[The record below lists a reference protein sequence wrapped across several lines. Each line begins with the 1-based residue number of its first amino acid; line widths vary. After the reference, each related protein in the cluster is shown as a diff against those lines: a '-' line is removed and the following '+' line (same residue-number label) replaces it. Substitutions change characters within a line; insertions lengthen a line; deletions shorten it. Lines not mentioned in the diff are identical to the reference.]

1 MRLGLAGQD
10 RKYQK
15 QGRAEMQG
23 RIQVRSM
30 RRRRG
35 DELRGSAYG
44 MLLAR
49 TQGRNKAQD
58 EEEKDKRD
66 SRPEAPEAE
75 EPITPESE
83 NFRFP
88 GEEAPEFAPPFA
100 GNFVPSGRSTP
111 EPNWDLDADLPAWE
125 ESTDQDRSAFSPD
138 FAPATPTAPVAPAAT
153 AATAATAAP
162 AATAMRAAPQ
172 AMPDFVDPASQ
183 NFRTNAPAQP
193 AIVAAPANSTTAVT
207 SNAGNTFAA
216 EAEAASAR
224 RQPNNN
230 AQMRTERVVSRPE
243 TATAATPSRA
253 QAAQQRPRSE
263 RQATPATPAA
273 AAALNPNVAPAQEA
287 PTTRKGTTSP
297 ATQVIRPSS
306 APRRNAAAA
315 MAAATLSTEAS
326 AMATEATT
334 TDADA
339 DAAATVPKGGRLE
352 AVAAEEAAERAAR
365 RKAAQEAARAANE
378 WHVVSGEDFVE
389 GWGMPNG
396 ERDSITARMKRAQKH
411 LRERGLSI
419 PDGDIGARTQES
431 TMRAWQRG
439 AGIGAAAGVRQAQAQ
454 GQRGGNQR
462 LPKRHVIA
470 AVVIFFLALAFE
482 LLGFNSA
489 YLFFD
494 SERYVERQID
504 LPVVAQ
510 VQRQGVIINSN
521 SPQLALN
528 NIDQE
533 VRNVYL
539 EVDLGPRALVHGSLL
554 YTDEARQF
562 APTVATRFAVV
573 ANARRSGSSGDHEE
587 QGASAGVHNAV
598 YMQLLAEGVTH
609 NLWINFEPQ
618 EVAQGLLI
626 TKVVLN
632 KRPPLDC
639 SVVRVLLLMGAL
651 SLIYALG
658 FSAIRQRKIVVDGP
672 VYKLLNRSIL
682 GLQLLLVTLIFW
694 QMSPQQATDAGFQTP
709 ALGVLPYSTSE
720 RELLRQMPTS
730 VNEFLMEDAYTQQLH
745 AWLHHQVA
753 LAMAPDPRLAQM
765 QNVYDPTERLNHKE
779 VPYLWDRAYFE
790 GKYYVAEG
798 VAPLLTIYLPIYA
811 LTGKVPCAALA
822 SYIATLYA
830 LLALYLLSN
839 RFLRVLTLRCNPLL
853 FVVSKLAFFGC
864 SWVVLLQLSFLYYN
878 LSHLTA
884 IAFLALS
891 LALALSIARFVPGRY
906 PGDDNWMRLMHS
918 QGKSVENE
926 PLVLQKWHAL
936 GQACK
941 EHVWTQPWWC
951 ALELLLCAQSIALV
965 VAAQPF
971 MVPFALILVGAM
983 LWGLLRS
990 TGELKTKAV
999 ASVALVVPLVVAVG
1013 ALLWYNQLRFGSPWD
1028 FGGAYVLNATNNQ
1041 AYGLGVQGVLAQWQD
1056 LLFHV
1061 LNADWSFTGHFPYVQ
1076 LHQTTDLST
1085 GRQIA
1090 QQAHLGLLALPFI
1103 WAVALVVLMVR
1114 RLRAVNRLHQQWVA
1128 ARDSGKAVSAPP
1140 QSAAQMALY
1149 QGITWSFVLSIV
1161 ICPVL
1166 LFFKA
1171 AQGTWQWEMIAESS
1185 MVLGLIAF
1193 IAIMMLSFSDVRGER
1208 SDASAHRAIAYI
1220 MLLGLGLSTVVLS
1233 FFLKWSGATLLPA
1246 INPDFYLQ
1254 LQETFNAL
1262 SFARN
1267 LH

>member
-1 MRLGLAGQD
+1 MGSPVAWSKIMRLGLAGQD
-10 RKYQK
+10 FKYQK

-66 SRPEAPEAE
+66 ARPEAPEAE

-88 GEEAPEFAPPFA
+88 GEEAPEFAPPFS

-125 ESTDQDRSAFSPD
+125 ESTDQDNAA
-138 FAPATPTAPVAPAAT
+138 FAPAPAAPVAS
-153 AATAATAAP
+153 AATAAP
-162 AATAMRAAPQ
+162 AVRAAPQ
-172 AMPDFVDPASQ
+172 AMPDPASQ
-183 NFRTNAPAQP
+183 NFRTNAPDQP
-193 AIVAAPANSTTAVT
+193 AIVAAPVTSTTAAVS
-207 SNAGNTFAA
+207 SNAGNAFAA
-216 EAEAASAR
+216 EAEAAPAR

-230 AQMRTERVVSRPE
+230 AQMRTERAVSRPE

-263 RQATPATPAA
+263 RQATPAV
-273 AAALNPNVAPAQEA
+273 ALSPSVAPAQEA
-287 PTTRKGTTSP
+287 PTTREATTSP
-297 ATQVIRPSS
+297 ATPVIRPSP
-306 APRRNAAAA
+306 APRRSAAAA
-315 MAAATLSTEAS
+315 MAAATPSTEAS
-326 AMATEATT
+326 ALVTEATT
-334 TDADA
+334 TDT

-378 WHVVSGEDFVE
+378 WHVVSGDDFVE

-431 TMRAWQRG
+431 TMRTWQRG

-454 GQRGGNQR
+454 GQRSSQQR

-482 LLGFNSA
+482 LLGFNSS

-494 SERYVERQID
+494 SKRYVERQID

-533 VRNVYL
+533 IRTVYL
-539 EVDLGPRALVHGSLL
+539 EVDLGPRALVHGALM

-562 APTVATRFAVV
+562 APTMATRFAVV
-573 ANARRSGSSGDHEE
+573 ANASRSGNSGDHEE
-587 QGASAGVHNAV
+587 QGAAAGVHNAV

-639 SVVRVLLLMGAL
+639 SVVRVLLLMGTL

-730 VNEFLMEDAYTQQLH
+730 VNEFLMADAYTQQLH

-811 LTGKVPCAALA
+811 LTGKVPGAAFA

-906 PGDDNWMRLMHS
+906 PGDDNWLRLMHS

-951 ALELLLCAQSIALV
+951 ALELLLCALSMALV
-965 VAAQPF
+965 VAAQPL

-990 TGELKTKAV
+990 SGELKTKAV

-1028 FGGAYVLNATNNQ
+1028 FGGVYVLNATNNQ
-1041 AYGLGVQGVLAQWQD
+1041 AYGLGVQGILAQWQN

-1061 LNADWSFTGHFPYVQ
+1061 FNADWSFTGHFPYVL

-1085 GRQIA
+1085 GRQVA

-1103 WAVALVVLMVR
+1103 WAVVLVALMVR
-1114 RLRAVNRLHQQWVA
+1114 RLRAVNRLYQQWVA
-1128 ARDSGKAVSAPP
+1128 ARDSGKAVGAPP

-1149 QGITWSFVLSIV
+1149 QGITWSFVLSLV

-1220 MLLGLGLSTVVLS
+1220 MLLGLGLSTILLS
-1233 FFLKWSGATLLPA
+1233 FFLNWSGATLLPA